1 MNGTIG
7 IITALGRELHLLV
20 EAGGWARTDLT
31 RGSRKFTCYENVDRV
46 VVAGGIGCKQSEA
59 ATRAVVEKYHPQILI
74 SAGLAGALIP
84 SLKVGSIVTPNVIV
98 DAATGAEYRCNGTST
113 TETLRH
119 GENRAYRTGEGA
131 STPARATP
139 ARSGDPGVCATR
151 PCRLVSAS
159 EVAGPQSK
167 ANLAERFHAQAVDM
181 EAAGVARV
189 AHECNAGF
197 LCVKAISDEFD
208 FTMPPLN
215 RFVDG
220 EGNFKTGSFAAW
232 TALRPHHWPKVL
244 DLSRNSARALRALAA
259 WLAQNTSGCLDAGAV
274 VTLEHVP

>member
-1 MNGTIG
+1 MNRTIG
-7 IITALGRELHLLV
+7 IITALERELHPLV
-20 EAGGWARTDLT
+20 EAGGWARTNLVS
-31 RGSRKFTCYENVDRV
+31 SRSLTCYELGRRV
-46 VVAGGIGCKQSEA
+46 VVAGGIGSKQAEA

-98 DAATGAEYRCNGTST
+98 DASTGAEYRCRTST

-119 GENRAYRTGEGA
+119 GENGANRTGEGA
-131 STPARATP
+131 CATP
-139 ARSGDPGVCATR
+139 

-167 ANLAERFHAQAVDM
+167 ADLAERFHALAVDM

-208 FTMPPLN
+208 FAMPPLN
-215 RFVDG
+215 SFVDG

-232 TALRPHHWPKVL
+232 TALRPRHWSKVL
-244 DLSRNSARALRALAA
+244 DLSRNSARALRVLAA
-259 WLAQNTSGCLDAGAV
+259 WLAQNTSGSLDAGAV